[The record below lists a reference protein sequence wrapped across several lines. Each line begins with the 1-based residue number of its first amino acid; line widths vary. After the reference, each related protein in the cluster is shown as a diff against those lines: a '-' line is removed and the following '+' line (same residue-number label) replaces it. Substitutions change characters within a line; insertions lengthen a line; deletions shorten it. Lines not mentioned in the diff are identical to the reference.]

1 MTTPTLRCIA
11 HAYGDRRRRIEQA
24 LAAGVEMIEADVR
37 WWGGRVWVRHEHH
50 APVLPL
56 LWNKN
61 LKGAH
66 RQGPFARSAGPYWL
80 RLDVHRLPF
89 EELLDRT
96 SARAGLLIDFKAAR
110 LPAREARR
118 FVARVLRMLELHPF
132 VGALDFC
139 GMWELLDLVRLYRPA
154 QQVHYSVDSEAD
166 WARVQPRLAEG
177 DPAAGITIHHLL
189 LTPER
194 AEELGRKGVS
204 FYPWDI
210 RDADDAARVVAMG
223 AAGILADDL
232 DLLRSLA
239 GTPVRLP
246 GAA

>member
-11 HAYGDRRRRIEQA
+11 HAFGDRRRRIDQA
-24 LAAGVEMIEADVR
+24 LAAGVEFIEADVR

-50 APVLPL
+50 APLLPL
-56 LWNKN
+56 LWNRN
-61 LKGAH
+61 LKGIH
-66 RQGPFARSAGPYWL
+66 REGPFAASAGPYWL

-96 SARAGLLIDFKAAR
+96 SGRAGLLIDFKAAR
-110 LPAREARR
+110 LSDREARR

-132 VGALDFC
+132 VGPLDYC
-139 GMWELLDLVRLYRPA
+139 GMWELLDLVRLYRPT

-166 WARVQPRLAEG
+166 WGRIQPRLGEG
-177 DPAAGITIHHLL
+177 DPSVGITIQHRL
-189 LTPER
+189 LTPAR
-194 AEELGRKGVS
+194 AEQLCRAGIS

-210 RDADDAARVVAMG
+210 RDAEDAGRVIALG
-223 AAGILADDL
+223 AAGLLADDL
-232 DLLRSLA
+232 ELLRSLA
-239 GTPVRLP
+239 GTPVRLA